1 MDKPAF
7 YVFEKK
13 IIKKTFYKVYVDG
26 ERLCFAKL
34 PYLERNDFWMNF
46 PLTDW
51 FLLFVALVIA
61 LLDLPQK
68 KFKRKLN
75 KREKIEQ
82 QYDTWSQQEMEKVLA
97 CDGNFAIH
105 LNEVEKV
112 VLIPTADYEHNRG
125 MLRFIF
131 AEDEARTFSFHKVHK
146 LDRIEALLKEV
157 APTLVIERKIW

>member
-13 IIKKTFYKVYVDG
+13 IIKETFYKVYVDG

-34 PYLERNDFWMNF
+34 PYLERDYSGILFL
-46 PLTDW
+46 LTDY
-51 FLLFVALVIA
+51 LLFIVGLVIE
-61 LLDLPQK
+61 LLDLPKK
-68 KFKRKLN
+68 KFKRRLK
-75 KREKIEQ
+75 KREKMEQ
-82 QYDTWSQQEMEKVLA
+82 QYDAWSQQEMEKVLA

-112 VLIPTADYEHNRG
+112 VLIPTADYEHHRG

-146 LDRIEALLKEV
+146 LDRIEAMLKEA
-157 APTLVIERKIW
+157 APTLVIERKLW